1 MKVKVIGNMMHVF
14 MDFSKGDLSI
24 VREFDPDALFLVK
37 EKNDSKEVVFAVE
50 NSSSNA
56 ESLSQY
62 GASFVESYVINE
74 GDENGNGFKT
84 GALLNIQLPSVMTNE
99 ETKEYVASM
108 YGVGLSYLKEVE
120 VQIKEALQRRDEFIA
135 SVAEEIDIESFSVE

>member
-120 VQIKEALQRRDEFIA
+120 AQIKEALQRRDEFIA

>member
-14 MDFSKGDLSI
+14 MDFSNRDLSI

-50 NSSSNA
+50 NSPSKKG
-56 ESLSQY
+56 SLSQY
-62 GASFVESYVINE
+62 GASFAESCVINE
-74 GDENGNGFKT
+74 GDENGNGYKT
-84 GALLNIQLPSVMTNE
+84 GTLLNIQLPTAMTNT
-99 ETKEYVASM
+99 ETKKYVASM

-120 VQIKEALQRRDEFIA
+120 VQIKEALQKRDEFIA
-135 SVAEEIDIESFSVE
+135 SVSNEIDIESFPVE

>member
-74 GDENGNGFKT
+74 GDENRNGFKT

-108 YGVGLSYLKEVE
+108 YGVGLSYLKEIE